1 MIKNQTG
8 LKNKLVLSAT
18 LRSFLPILE
27 SPINELDI
35 YLKKFSDHNPCIE
48 IKSGQEVAFA
58 EETPQ
63 ENKENQESNHY
74 YYKGYDDRYHS
85 TSDAVESLTMYEKT
99 LYEKLQEQITH
110 QLFPTEN
117 SRKIAQEIIC
127 NLDERGFFE
136 GDLDQIAKACN
147 SDAVTVDN
155 IRKRFA
161 HLEPSGVAANN
172 LEESFEFQLEEF
184 EMSDEVYSLLLE
196 MIRDMQNIHKFKKNS
211 NFKAALSIFKK
222 LKNPP
227 AVEYSQNSIDAI
239 PDLLVKDEGGSPKIV
254 LNESFYP
261 DIDIADKPS
270 EDMPE
275 EYKNYYK
282 TKLKEAKDLV
292 GAINMRKSTL
302 YCIGLTI
309 IDLQDDF
316 FFSGGKIK
324 PMKLEDIAKEIN
336 RNSSTISRAIKNKY
350 ISTKYGIIPM
360 KNFFSIAV
368 SDDTSSKAIKDF
380 IRKCIKEEDRK
391 KPLSDEK
398 LLKLIKDNF
407 KNVELVRRT
416 ITKYREQLNIPTSG
430 ARKRSYTL
438 TDNL

>member
-1 MIKNQTG
+1 MMIKNQAG

-18 LRSFLPILE
+18 LRNFLPILE
-27 SPINELDI
+27 SPINELDL

-48 IKSGQEVAFA
+48 IKSGQEVAFSQEA
-58 EETPQ
+58 PQ
-63 ENKENQESNHY
+63 EPKTIEENNHH
-74 YYKGYDDRYHS
+74 YYKGYDERYHS

-110 QLFPTEN
+110 QLFPTET
-117 SRKIAQEIIC
+117 SRHIAQEIIC

-136 GDLDQIAKACN
+136 GDMEQIAKICDT
-147 SDAVTVDN
+147 DAITVDN

-161 HLEPSGVAANN
+161 HLEPSGVAARN
-172 LEESFEFQLEEF
+172 LEESFEFQLEDF
-184 EMSDEVYSLLLE
+184 EMSDEVYSLLLD
-196 MIRDMQNIHKFKKNS
+196 MIKDMQKIHKFKKNP
-211 NFKAALSIFKK
+211 NFKTALNIFKK

-261 DIDIADKPS
+261 DISIAKLKDN
-270 EDMPE
+270 MPE

-292 GAINMRKSTL
+292 GAINMRKATL
-302 YCIGLTI
+302 YRIGLTI

-324 PMKLEDIAKEIN
+324 PMKLEDIAKEIS

-350 ISTKYGIIPM
+350 IGTKYGIIPM

-398 LLKLIKDNF
+398 LLKLIKDHF
-407 KNVELVRRT
+407 KNVDLVRRT
-416 ITKYREQLNIPTSG
+416 ITKYREQLNMPTSG
-430 ARKRSYTL
+430 ARKRSYAL
-438 TDNL
+438 AD